1 MKRAALL
8 LVAFLALSASVATVG
23 CQKSSISTETLLV
36 PGRADGVAKVK
47 VAEILNDEDIADLY
61 ARYAVTD
68 PYAPQTLRLALDEFK
83 EETGIDLR
91 YFDEAVVF
99 GDLSTLETGT
109 LYCGAIV
116 ECNIPAKYFFEA
128 FCQLTD
134 TDFETEKYDGYKIY
148 TLDGEVSIV
157 FLNKELIAIGPQNAV
172 KDVIDVG
179 LGKAKPISGELY
191 ELYAALGNPLYKGAC
206 KVPWAIGKE
215 IPPDWPPDEERSV
228 DVRPLRDVGMVGV
241 VLDKNGS
248 AMNAQI
254 QLHFR
259 SSASAIDTSECIK
272 NLKAWTRYIMPLAE
286 LTNIVDAIHVVV
298 YDSRVSVELD
308 VTLSEI
314 KDLIGALGRGNH
326 LQTIEITTESVNV
339 SGLVARIE
347 YHQDT
352 ELVNFIHFIDENG
365 DGVIDGKAGDS
376 EKGLW
381 PEGWEWFDNM
391 YNDVT
396 EGYSTIAVVG
406 ERITIQN
413 STTYELLLGKYE
425 CE

>member
-1 MKRAALL
+1 MKRAVLL
-8 LVAFLALSASVATVG
+8 LAAFLTLSASVATVG
-23 CQKSSISTETLLV
+23 CHKSSISTETLLV

-99 GDLSTLETGT
+99 GDLSTLETAIP
-109 LYCGAIV
+109 YYGAIV
-116 ECNIPAKYFFEA
+116 QCNVPVGYFFDT

-134 TDFETEKYDGYKIY
+134 TDFETEKYDGCKIY

-191 ELYAALGNPLYKGAC
+191 ELYAAFDNPLFRGAC
-206 KVPWAIGKE
+206 KVPWAVAKE
-215 IPPDWPPDEERSV
+215 IPSDWPRYEERSV
-228 DVRPLRDVGMVGV
+228 DLRPLREIDRVSAA
-241 VLDKNGS
+241 LDKNGS

-259 SSASAIDTSECIK
+259 SSASAIETSECIK
-272 NLKAWTRYIMPLAE
+272 NLKAWTRYIMPLPE

-308 VTLSEI
+308 VALSEI
-314 KDLIGALGRGNH
+314 KGLIGAL
-326 LQTIEITTESVNV
+326 
-339 SGLVARIE
+339 
-347 YHQDT
+347 
-352 ELVNFIHFIDENG
+352 
-365 DGVIDGKAGDS
+365 
-376 EKGLW
+376 
-381 PEGWEWFDNM
+381 
-391 YNDVT
+391 
-396 EGYSTIAVVG
+396 
-406 ERITIQN
+406 EREPL
-413 STTYELLLGKYE
+413 S
-425 CE
+425 

>member
-1 MKRAALL
+1 MEAMKVKRAVLL

-23 CQKSSISTETLLV
+23 CHKSSISKEMLLV
-36 PGRADGVAKVK
+36 PNRADGIAEIK

-91 YFDEAVVF
+91 YFDDAVVF
-99 GDLSTLETGT
+99 GDVSTLKTAIP
-109 LYCGAIV
+109 YYGAIV

-134 TDFETEKYDGYKIY
+134 TDFETEKYSGYKIY
-148 TLDGEVSIV
+148 TLNGEVSIV

-179 LGKAKPISGELY
+179 LGKAQPISGELY
-191 ELYAALGNPLYKGAC
+191 ELYATLGNPLYKGAC

-228 DVRPLRDVGMVGV
+228 DVRPLREIDLVSAA
-241 VLDKNGS
+241 LDKNGS
-248 AMNAQI
+248 GMNAQI
-254 QLHFR
+254 QLHFG
-259 SSASAIDTSECIK
+259 SSTSAIDTSECIK
-272 NLKAWTRYIMPLAE
+272 NLKAWTRYIMPLPE

-314 KDLIGALGRGNH
+314 KDLIGALER
-326 LQTIEITTESVNV
+326 
-339 SGLVARIE
+339 
-347 YHQDT
+347 
-352 ELVNFIHFIDENG
+352 EN
-365 DGVIDGKAGDS
+365 
-376 EKGLW
+376 L
-381 PEGWEWFDNM
+381 F
-391 YNDVT
+391 
-396 EGYSTIAVVG
+396 
-406 ERITIQN
+406 
-413 STTYELLLGKYE
+413 
-425 CE
+425 

>member
-1 MKRAALL
+1 MEAMKVKRAVLL

-23 CQKSSISTETLLV
+23 CHKSSISKEMLLV
-36 PGRADGVAKVK
+36 PNRADGIAEIK

-91 YFDEAVVF
+91 YFNEAVVF
-99 GDLSTLETGT
+99 VDLSTLETGT

-191 ELYAALGNPLYKGAC
+191 ELYAALDNPLFRGAC

-215 IPPDWPPDEERSV
+215 IPPDWPPEEERSV
-228 DVRPLRDVGMVGV
+228 DLRPLREIDMVSAA
-241 VLDKNGS
+241 LDKNGS

-272 NLKAWTRYIMPLAE
+272 NLKAWTKYIMPLPE
-286 LTNIVDAIHVVV
+286 LSNIVDAIHVVV

-314 KDLIGALGRGNH
+314 KDLIGALER
-326 LQTIEITTESVNV
+326 
-339 SGLVARIE
+339 
-347 YHQDT
+347 
-352 ELVNFIHFIDENG
+352 EN
-365 DGVIDGKAGDS
+365 
-376 EKGLW
+376 L
-381 PEGWEWFDNM
+381 F
-391 YNDVT
+391 
-396 EGYSTIAVVG
+396 
-406 ERITIQN
+406 
-413 STTYELLLGKYE
+413 
-425 CE
+425 

>member
-1 MKRAALL
+1 MKRAVLL

-23 CQKSSISTETLLV
+23 CHKSSISKEMLLV
-36 PGRADGVAKVK
+36 PNRADGIAEIK

-91 YFDEAVVF
+91 YFNEAVVF
-99 GDLSTLETGT
+99 VDLSTLETGT

-116 ECNIPAKYFFEA
+116 ECNIPARYFFEA

-179 LGKAKPISGELY
+179 LGKSKPISGELY
-191 ELYAALGNPLYKGAC
+191 ELYAALDNPLFRGAC
-206 KVPWAIGKE
+206 KVPWAIRNE
-215 IPPDWPPDEERSV
+215 IPSDWSQYEDRGV
-228 DVRPLRDVGMVGV
+228 DVRPLSDVDMLGI

-248 AMNAQI
+248 SMNAQM
-254 QLHFR
+254 QLRFR
-259 SSASAIDTSECIK
+259 SSVSAIDASECIN
-272 NLKAWTRYIMPLAE
+272 NLKTWTKYTIPLPV
-286 LTNIVDAIHVVV
+286 LDNIVDAIHMVV
-298 YDSRVSVELD
+298 YDSSVSLELD

-314 KDLIGALGRGNH
+314 KDLIGAFEIGN
-326 LQTIEITTESVNV
+326 S
-339 SGLVARIE
+339 
-347 YHQDT
+347 
-352 ELVNFIHFIDENG
+352 F
-365 DGVIDGKAGDS
+365 
-376 EKGLW
+376 
-381 PEGWEWFDNM
+381 
-391 YNDVT
+391 
-396 EGYSTIAVVG
+396 
-406 ERITIQN
+406 
-413 STTYELLLGKYE
+413 
-425 CE
+425 